1 MTLSGGTTGLSLSI
15 SDSSRFGAMTWE
27 FSDKL
32 GFMIRACGDR
42 AKKYV
47 ECGYKVIAWR
57 RDGTSA
63 QLRGEPASSYSLA
76 TGKKVV

>member
-1 MTLSGGTTGLSLSI
+1 
-15 SDSSRFGAMTWE
+15 
-27 FSDKL
+27 
-32 GFMIRACGDR
+32 MIRACGDR

-47 ECGYKVIAWR
+47 ECGYKVMAWR

-76 TGKKVV
+76 LGKKVA